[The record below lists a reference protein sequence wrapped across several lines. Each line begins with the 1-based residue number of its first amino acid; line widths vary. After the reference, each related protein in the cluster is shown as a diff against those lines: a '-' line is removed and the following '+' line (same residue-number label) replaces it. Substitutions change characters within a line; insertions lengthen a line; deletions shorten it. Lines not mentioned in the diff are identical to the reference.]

1 MPTSRRRR
9 TLLWGIFAL
18 YACFLLFLLFF
29 SRKPHT
35 ERTLLQH
42 LQRTSNLVPFHTILR
57 HGKGLWK
64 GIRNLL
70 GEGHT
75 VTWHLSYYGQN
86 LLGNLVMFFPFG
98 LLAPTLFPRCNRLL
112 KLALLTAGIVAVAE
126 LSQGLL
132 RVGSPDVD
140 DVILNTVGAVA
151 GYLTRRSPAIRPYL
165 QCSPA

>member
-1 MPTSRRRR
+1 MLTSRYRR
-9 TLLWGIFAL
+9 TLLWGAFAL
-18 YACFLLFLLFF
+18 YGCFLLFLLFF
-29 SRKPHT
+29 SRTPHT
-35 ERTLLQH
+35 DCTVLQH
-42 LQRTSNLVPFHTILR
+42 FQKTSNLIPFHTI
-57 HGKGLWK
+57 HQQGKGLWS

-98 LLAPTLFPRCNRLL
+98 LLAPTPFPRCNKLW

-151 GYLTRRSPAIRPYL
+151 GYLTRRSPAIRQYL
-165 QCSPA
+165 QRSPA